1 MAIVKSPLI
10 VLGGI
15 TYRPFNLRKFA
26 EIVFCA
32 ITSTEQVKGYGSH
45 LMNHLKDY
53 ISENTDICHF
63 LTYAD
68 NYAIGYF
75 KKQVLGPTF
84 SSSPNFIFTS
94 QLELT
99 TSWFLI

>member
-1 MAIVKSPLI
+1 MAIVKAPLI

-15 TYRPFNLRKFA
+15 TYRPFNHRKFA

-32 ITSTEQVKGYGSH
+32 ITSSEQVKGYGSH

-53 ISENTDICHF
+53 ISEYTQVRHF

-75 KKQVLGPTF
+75 KKQVCGEMHLY
-84 SSSPNFIFTS
+84 
-94 QLELT
+94 
-99 TSWFLI
+99 

>member
-1 MAIVKSPLI
+1 MAIVKAPLI

-15 TYRPFNLRKFA
+15 TYRPFNHRKFA

-53 ISENTDICHF
+53 ISENTDVQHF

-75 KKQVLGPTF
+75 KKQVC
-84 SSSPNFIFTS
+84 SPRPFHLWILS
-94 QLELT
+94 LKRSRPL
-99 TSWFLI
+99 